1 MYVLSRLFTPRGLAS
16 RFTIGA
22 LLAFVLFFNS
32 VGTLF
37 ASTTGGISGTVTGA
51 QGGQGLAGVKVAA
64 VSPSS
69 RYGTV
74 TDGKGFF
81 SMLGMDTDTY
91 TLSFEL
97 AGYQPQSIT
106 GVNVFADQNV
116 NVSPQ
121 LTKSLITI
129 GRVVA
134 RSVGGAFQ
142 PSQTSDTYTVTSSQI
157 ANQLGKS
164 DSVSE
169 TNLIFTLPGS
179 TRDSSGYPVIRGG
192 RENEEGFQYEG
203 IPYTDAFTS
212 QFINSLA
219 LNPGVFSLQLTPGAG
234 DASIQSQGTGT
245 LNLISKR
252 GTRPAFG
259 SLDFEALTS
268 PMAHQFATEY
278 GFASPDGRFS
288 NYVAFQG
295 NTTNAMY
302 QAHNADSTRI
312 GTFFSQ
318 QYQTSR
324 DLTDNFFYKFGRDLN
339 QSVQVFYQNQ
349 SVSFFSNNGGLGP
362 YTIGSAA
369 AGYGPAPGLCYNTC
383 DPIGLAT
390 DRFYT
395 GMTNNQIQ
403 RLAMFYPGQPNAP
416 CPAVVIPGTPLT
428 NGPLAGTTS
437 ITQACSTLNH
447 PIQQFQPN
455 DTFKIQ
461 YSNNLDA
468 STFVTAKFF
477 HTNSVSTFDLLNNG
491 TNYFDEWAL
500 QGGQDIGV
508 ALDLT
513 KQLNSKNLLK
523 VGANYY
529 FLHPID
535 NFTSGMFGLL
545 AATGFGN
552 TGAGFDFLPPGE
564 VIPGYGF
571 ASTGYVYNAFGG
583 NPPPVPETMQNPTMN
598 RQDWGVYLND
608 TFSPT
613 DRFKIDLGVRVDGS
627 HFALPSEAPC
637 NVYTAA
643 SAAAGI
649 AAVGSPWTVD
659 AASGANQCLYQYT
672 PGAFNAAGQPIVVID
687 PQARSPVV
695 PQPRIAFSWQ
705 IGRND
710 AIRASYGRTV
720 EFAPIADVDS
730 RESRGYFDNGPFGM
744 IAPDPIFGGISPGLV
759 VGCGVTG
766 NTRCSSLGEQLYW
779 DNQTQFDGVPIE
791 PVKPETFNNFDFSF
805 SHQFPANIALKVTP
819 FYRRGFDAL
828 VLSNTVKTDKSG
840 NPLIDPTTGG
850 FLFNPSVSSNLGI
863 EKTTG
868 VEMQITRDL
877 GYGISGEFAA
887 TYINELSNVVPLSS
901 SEDFFPAIPAASL
914 ALGNLYRVGF
924 LSPFTA
930 ALALQYKSR
939 GGLRINPVTF
949 YVKGYPIG
957 NGLITANYVNNVPM
971 NIPSTNVSFS
981 GGSTGAMQYVDPM
994 NPGSIT
1000 RPNIAATRGS
1010 ALSASPGGVLTNNR
1024 NLFTNLDIEFQPP
1037 GSRNNFGLFITNLF
1051 GNVYGLPVLN
1061 SRWQPVATGIG
1072 GPKTGT
1078 TNNVLV
1084 YPNEGQVNY
1093 AADRFGFAPFIIS
1106 PTGTPTEFRL
1116 YYQLAL

>member
-69 RYGTV
+69 RYGGV

-81 SMLGMDTDTY
+81 SLQGMDTDTY

-142 PSQTSDTYTVTSSQI
+142 PSQTSDTYTVTTSQI

-259 SLDFEALTS
+259 SLDFEALTY

-339 QSVQVFYQNQ
+339 QSIQVFYQNQ

-362 YTIGSAA
+362 YAIGSAA
-369 AGYGPAPGLCYNTC
+369 AGYSGPGLCYNSC
-383 DPIGLAT
+383 DPIALSTIRGATGL
-390 DRFYT
+390 
-395 GMTNNQIQ
+395 TNNQIQ
-403 RLAMFYPGQPNAP
+403 QILMPYVGQPAAP
-416 CPAVVIPGTPLT
+416 CPVTASSPVP
-428 NGPLAGTTS
+428 
-437 ITQACSTLNH
+437 TQACATLNH

-461 YSNNLDA
+461 YSNNIDA
-468 STFVTAKFF
+468 STFFTAKFF
-477 HTNSVSTFDLLNNG
+477 HANAVSTFDLINQG
-491 TNYFDEWAL
+491 TAYYDEWAL

-508 ALDLT
+508 ALDIT
-513 KQLNSKNLLK
+513 KQINSKNLLK
-523 VGANYY
+523 IGVNSY

-535 NFTSGMFGLL
+535 NVTSGVFGLL
-545 AATGFGN
+545 DATGFSFA
-552 TGAGFDFLPPGE
+552 GAGYDFLPVNPFTGACSYLYCGKG
-564 VIPGYGF
+564 VAISSNPATATAQALAGYGGSSFVMPGTF
-571 ASTGYVYNAFGG
+571 A
-583 NPPPVPETMQNPTMN
+583 PEAMQNPTAN
-598 RQDWGVYLND
+598 RRDWGVYLND

-613 DRFKIDLGVRVDGS
+613 DRLKIDLGVRIDGS
-627 HFALPSEAPC
+627 HNSLPSEAPC
-637 NVYTAA
+637 NTYA
-643 SAAAGI
+643 SAAATSTI
-649 AAVGSPWTVD
+649 D
-659 AASGANQCLYQYT
+659 ATSAANQCLYQYN
-672 PGAFNAAGQPIVVID
+672 AFNSNGQPIVVID
-687 PQARSPVV
+687 PQAKNPVV
-695 PQPRIAFSWQ
+695 PEPRVAFSWQ

-720 EFAPIADVDS
+720 EFAPIADFDS
-730 RESRGYFDNGPFGM
+730 RTSRQYYNNLYGS
-744 IAPDPIFGGISPGLV
+744 IAPTPFALIWNGSMNT
-759 VGCGVTG
+759 CGVTQT
-766 NTRCSSLGEQLYW
+766 NPCSSFGEQLYW
-779 DNQTQFDGVPIE
+779 DNQLNFDGIPIE

-819 FYRRGFDAL
+819 FYRRGYDAL

-840 NPLIDPTTGG
+840 NPLIDPLTGG

-863 EKTTG
+863 ERTTG

-901 SEDFFPAIPAASL
+901 SEDFFPSIPAASL

-1010 ALSASPGGVLTNNR
+1010 ALSASPGGVLSNNR

-1051 GNVYGLPVLN
+1051 GNVYGLPSLN

-1078 TNNVLV
+1078 TSNVLTF
-1084 YPNEGQVNY
+1084 PNEGQVNY